1 MDRILFI
8 VAIALF
14 YSSSPMAADEDQA
27 AYRFQNNLIT
37 YSEDGY
43 DEKQPIPWVG
53 KSGQRTNLNL
63 TTEEKSIN
71 VLLDRNRSDM
81 GTHIGPGVAP
91 LFGTHGV
98 LRTSGEQDGSSY
110 VALGINL
117 DELTRDEA
125 DTSYRWSDRDL
136 SFGFGVNNSSSKIE
150 YMMHVSEESYDI
162 SAISL
167 GYISEF

>member
-71 VLLDRNRSDM
+71 VLLDRNRNDM

-117 DELTRDEA
+117 DELTREEA

-150 YMMHVSEESYDI
+150 YMLYVSEENYDI

-167 GYISEF
+167 GYSSAF